1 VKRLTLILVLLL
13 PFITSANVRER
24 IAYAHPWSVNMVV
37 SDATA
42 NDGTIRFFTPCNGAN
57 SGVAITGNGNEN
69 RCRVDRDTIIHRFSA
84 TMVDNMNGAT
94 EKCTF
99 ELFLN
104 GAVQIWSRIN
114 VGNGE
119 TLTCTLPRLT
129 DADLDINGESCTQIN
144 RDGVLLL
151 AGQYYVFR
159 KTSGSTNCARVVSVG
174 LEVSGVQR

>member
-42 NDGTIRFFTPCNGAN
+42 NDGTLRFFTPCNGAN
-57 SGVAITGNGNEN
+57 SGVAITGNANEN

-84 TMVDNMNGAT
+84 TMVDNMTGAT

-99 ELFLN
+99 ELLAE
-104 GAVQIWSRIN
+104 GALQVWSHIK

-119 TLTCTLPRLT
+119 TLTCTLPRLA
-129 DADLDINGESCTQIN
+129 DADLDTKGESCTQIN
-144 RDGVLLL
+144 RDGVFLP
-151 AGQYYVFR
+151 AGGYFVFR
-159 KTSGSTNCARVVSVG
+159 KRADSTNCARVVSVR
-174 LEVSGVQR
+174 LEVSGVQ